1 MRNTGN
7 GTRKPMTL
15 RERELLRRCIV
26 LMAGVI
32 FFSLLAAVRARSM
45 DYGGTDDRAAY
56 DPWGLDLADGGG
68 NGYISPDDMEA
79 SRRLRR
85 VVQGSRPLY
94 FRRKASRQYDSVT
107 IVINEATESEV
118 ASSNDLSRDAS
129 NSMNIN
135 SLLFPKIGNGW
146 GVRQTGQTGT
156 GQAGAGGGAPKVL
169 DWSTSRAHQS
179 DSTIERSQTFSTTLT
194 GEVLEVQKNG
204 YLVVQARKRIN
215 VNGEEQTVTVTGIVN
230 PDHMDSNS
238 SVNAEYLID
247 MRVEYT
253 GKGPMSRMDRRG
265 WGSKIIDFINPF

>member
-1 MRNTGN
+1 M
-7 GTRKPMTL
+7 TR
-15 RERELLRRCIV
+15 RERELLLRCIV

-32 FFSLLAAVRARSM
+32 FFSLMAAVRAHSA
-45 DYGGTDDRAAY
+45 DYADPREAY
-56 DPWGLDLADGGG
+56 DPWGLDLAGGG

-79 SRRLRR
+79 SRRLRQ
-85 VVQGSRPLY
+85 VVKGNRPLY
-94 FRRKASRQYDSVT
+94 FRKKANRQYDSVT
-107 IVINEATESEV
+107 IVIDESTESEI
-118 ASSNDLSRDAS
+118 SSGNDLSRDAS

-146 GVRQTGQTGT
+146 GVRQTGAANGDPVKT
-156 GQAGAGGGAPKVL
+156 L
-169 DWSTSRAHQS
+169 DWSTSRAHTS
-179 DSTIERSQTFSTTLT
+179 DSTIERSQEFSTTLT

-215 VNGEEQTVTVTGIVN
+215 VNGEEQTVTVTVIVN

>member
-1 MRNTGN
+1 M
-7 GTRKPMTL
+7 TR

-32 FFSLLAAVRARSM
+32 FFSLMAMARARSM
-45 DYGGTDDRAAY
+45 DQNDPRAAY
-56 DPWGLDLADGGG
+56 DPWGLDLAYDGG

-85 VVQGSRPLY
+85 GGEGNRPLY
-94 FRRKASRQYDSVT
+94 FRQKASKQYDSVT
-107 IVINEATESEV
+107 IVIDETTESELT
-118 ASSNDLSRDAS
+118 SSNDLKRDAS
-129 NSMNIN
+129 NTMNIN
-135 SLLFPKIGNGW
+135 SMLFPSLKGGL
-146 GVRQTGQTGT
+146 GVRQTGQA
-156 GQAGAGGGAPKVL
+156 AGDPVKTL
-169 DWSTSRAHQS
+169 SWTNSRAHKS
-179 DSTIERSQTFSTTLT
+179 DSSIERAQAFSTTLT

-238 SVNAEYLID
+238 SVKAEFLID

-253 GKGPMSRMDRRG
+253 GKGPMSRLDRRG
-265 WGSKIIDFINPF
+265 WGAKIIDFVNPF

>member
-1 MRNTGN
+1 M
-7 GTRKPMTL
+7 TR
-15 RERELLRRCIV
+15 RERELLKRCIV

-45 DYGGTDDRAAY
+45 DMTDPRAAY
-56 DPWGLDLADGGG
+56 DPWGLDLAGG
-68 NGYISPDDMEA
+68 NGYVSPDDMEA
-79 SRRLRR
+79 SLRLRR
-85 VVQGSRPLY
+85 VVKGNRPLY

-107 IVINEATESEV
+107 IVINESTESEI
-118 ASSNDLSRDAS
+118 ASSNDLSRAAS
-129 NSMNIN
+129 NSMNIDN
-135 SLLFPKIGNGW
+135 LLFPKFSNGL
-146 GVRQTGQTGT
+146 GVRQTGT
-156 GQAGAGGGAPKVL
+156 AAGGEAKVL
-169 DWSTSRAHQS
+169 GWSNSRAHTS
-179 DSTIERSQTFSTTLT
+179 DSTIERSQEFSTTLT

-238 SVNAEYLID
+238 SVEAQYLID
-247 MRVEYT
+247 MRVEYS